1 MLNERNTQAVQP
13 NQPKQKIGGAERV
26 EVEIF
31 GEIYRLR
38 TDDKE
43 GLKKIVQ
50 MVDSTMKSIAQN
62 ARTFAGS
69 RIAVLTALKLAED
82 YYQLKKDYDE
92 LLELLDENK

>member
-1 MLNERNTQAVQP
+1 MLNERNSA
-13 NQPKQKIGGAERV
+13 NGGSERI

-31 GEIYRLR
+31 GEVYRLR
-38 TDDKE
+38 TDDRE

-62 ARTFAGS
+62 TRSFAGS
-69 RIAVLTALKLAED
+69 RIAVLAALKLAED